1 MSGTETGGHG
11 NNNNGGIVL
20 LRPDGTPMTKKEVI
34 KMRRGMSL
42 TL

>member
-11 NNNNGGIVL
+11 NNNGGIVL

-34 KMRRGMSL
+34 KMRRGMSI
-42 TL
+42 TV